1 VKNRPTDTVA
11 DQTDSNEKVSER
23 SITVSELET
32 ALDAIWRELAA
43 EPDLS
48 RQFRD
53 EGEAI
58 AAFAAAA
65 TELLNAVDDAV
76 FTLRHRREETR
87 ALLDRLDS
95 RLASSHG

>member
-1 VKNRPTDTVA
+1 VKNRPTDIVD

-23 SITVSELET
+23 STTVSELET

-43 EPDLS
+43 EPDVS
-48 RQFRD
+48 RRFRD
-53 EGEAI
+53 EGEAT
-58 AAFAAAA
+58 AAFAVAA

-76 FTLRHRREETR
+76 FTLRQRREETR

-95 RLASSHG
+95 RLASSHA